1 MSHIQTKSQII
12 LIFLVVLVCIISVGT
27 FMDSKKKT
35 PPCKPSQYTSIP
47 DLYRG
52 ADTP

>member
-12 LIFLVVLVCIISVGT
+12 LIFLVLLVCIISVVT

-35 PPCKPSQYTSIP
+35 PSCKPSQNPRIP
-47 DLYRG
+47 DLYRE
-52 ADTP
+52 ATRP